1 MFYSNVERLI
11 FKLTNMRTRVFLA
24 TCLLALLFSCST
36 KKEQEEVVI
45 QSLKHEVLM
54 GDEYL
59 IGKVSDM
66 VLMNDS
72 IPVVINVASDKMFQ
86 VLDHSRK
93 KLIEVGNVGQGP
105 DDFLLS
111 FGLFP
116 RTENTFSVSDVNR
129 RRFSTVHLNPED
141 DSWRVE
147 HHLKFDSIE
156 HIYIKPIV
164 NNRYVATGIYDD
176 CHLMLLDEKG
186 TPLKG
191 FGEWPYQD
199 EQEKKVPGKIRAS
212 VYQGKLEVSPS
223 KDKLVFAVTSGDML
237 YFYRVLPDGDLELV
251 SKKENAYAHYDH
263 SSGAHYGTAPE
274 HHIDACTTEDYV
286 YTLYSGRNLKEHGMS
301 CFQGNLI
308 RVYDWEGNLVKKLQL
323 DIDIKQMAVSKDN
336 RKIYAIADL
345 PDPVLV
351 VFEL

>member
-1 MFYSNVERLI
+1 
-11 FKLTNMRTRVFLA
+11 MRTHVFLA

-36 KKEQEEVVI
+36 KKEQEEVI
-45 QSLKHEVLM
+45 IKSLTHEVLM

-59 IGKVSDM
+59 IGRINDM
-66 VLMNDS
+66 ALMNDS
-72 IPVVINVASDKMFQ
+72 IPVVINVRSDNAFQ
-86 VLDHSRK
+86 VLDYSRK
-93 KLIEVGNVGQGP
+93 KVLEVGNVGQGP

-111 FGLFP
+111 FGLSSGM
-116 RTENTFSVSDVNR
+116 ENTFSANDVNR

-147 HHLKFDSIE
+147 HHLKFDSLM
-156 HIYIKPIV
+156 HIYVQPIA

-186 TPLKG
+186 KPLKG

-223 KDKLVFAVTSGDML
+223 GDKLVFAVASGDML
-237 YFYRVLPDGDLELV
+237 YFYRILPNGELELI
-251 SKKENAYAHYDH
+251 SKHENTYAHYDH
-263 SSGAHYGTAPE
+263 TTGAHYGTAPFSN
-274 HHIDACTTEDYV
+274 IDACATDDYV
-286 YTLYSGRNLKEHGMS
+286 YTLYAGRSLKEHGMK

-308 RVYDWEGNLVKKLQL
+308 RVYDWKGTLVKKLQL
-323 DIDIKQMAVSKDN
+323 DVDVEQIVVSKDD

>member
-1 MFYSNVERLI
+1 
-11 FKLTNMRTRVFLA
+11 MRTHVFLA

-36 KKEQEEVVI
+36 KKEQEEVII
-45 QSLKHEVLM
+45 QSLTHEVLM

-59 IGKVSDM
+59 IGRINDM
-66 VLMNDS
+66 ALMNDS
-72 IPVVINVASDKMFQ
+72 IPVVINVRSDNAFQ
-86 VLDHSRK
+86 VLDYSRK
-93 KLIEVGNVGQGP
+93 KVLEVGNVGQGP

-111 FGLFP
+111 FGLSSGM
-116 RTENTFSVSDVNR
+116 ENTFSANDVNR

-147 HHLKFDSIE
+147 HHLKFDSLM
-156 HIYIKPIV
+156 HIYVQPIA

-186 TPLKG
+186 KPLKG

-223 KDKLVFAVTSGDML
+223 GDKLVFAVASGDML
-237 YFYRVLPDGDLELV
+237 YFYRILPNGELELI
-251 SKKENAYAHYDH
+251 SKHENTYAHYDH
-263 SSGAHYGTAPE
+263 TTGAHYGTAPFSN
-274 HHIDACTTEDYV
+274 IDACATDDYV
-286 YTLYSGRNLKEHGMS
+286 YTLYAGRSLKEHGMK

-308 RVYDWEGNLVKKLQL
+308 RVYDWKGTLVKKLQL
-323 DIDIKQMAVSKDN
+323 DVDVEQIVVSKDD

>member
-1 MFYSNVERLI
+1 
-11 FKLTNMRTRVFLA
+11 MRTHVFLA

-36 KKEQEEVVI
+36 KKEQEEVII
-45 QSLKHEVLM
+45 QSLTHEVLM

-59 IGKVSDM
+59 IGRINDM
-66 VLMNDS
+66 ALMNDS
-72 IPVVINVASDKMFQ
+72 IPVVINVRSDNAFQ
-86 VLDHSRK
+86 VLDYSRK
-93 KLIEVGNVGQGP
+93 KVLEVGNVGQGP

-111 FGLFP
+111 FGLSSGM
-116 RTENTFSVSDVNR
+116 ENTFSANDVNR

-147 HHLKFDSIE
+147 HHLKFDSLM
-156 HIYIKPIV
+156 HIYVQPIA

-186 TPLKG
+186 KPLKG

-223 KDKLVFAVTSGDML
+223 GDKLVFAVASGDML
-237 YFYRVLPDGDLELV
+237 YFYRILPNGELELI
-251 SKKENAYAHYDH
+251 SKHENTYAHYEH
-263 SSGAHYGTAPE
+263 TTGAHYGTAPFSN
-274 HHIDACTTEDYV
+274 IDACATDDYV
-286 YTLYSGRNLKEHGMS
+286 YTLYAGRSLKEHGMK

-308 RVYDWEGNLVKKLQL
+308 RVYDWKGTLVKKLQL
-323 DIDIKQMAVSKDN
+323 DVDVEQIVVSKDD

>member
-1 MFYSNVERLI
+1 
-11 FKLTNMRTRVFLA
+11 MRTHVFLA

-36 KKEQEEVVI
+36 KKEQEEVII
-45 QSLKHEVLM
+45 QSLTHEVLM

-59 IGKVSDM
+59 IGRINDM
-66 VLMNDS
+66 ALMNDS
-72 IPVVINVASDKMFQ
+72 IPVVINVRSDNAFQ
-86 VLDHSRK
+86 VLDYSRK
-93 KLIEVGNVGQGP
+93 KVLEVGNVGQGP

-111 FGLFP
+111 FGLSSGM
-116 RTENTFSVSDVNR
+116 ENTFSANDVNR
-129 RRFSTVHLNPED
+129 RRFSTVHLNLED

-147 HHLKFDSIE
+147 HHLKFDSLM
-156 HIYIKPIV
+156 HIYVQPIA

-186 TPLKG
+186 KPLKG

-223 KDKLVFAVTSGDML
+223 GDKLVFAVASGDML
-237 YFYRVLPDGDLELV
+237 YFYRILPNGELELI
-251 SKKENAYAHYDH
+251 SKHENTYAHYNH
-263 SSGAHYGTAPE
+263 TTGAHYGTAPFSN
-274 HHIDACTTEDYV
+274 IDACATDDYV
-286 YTLYSGRNLKEHGMS
+286 YTLYAGRSLKEHGMK

-308 RVYDWEGNLVKKLQL
+308 RVYDWKGTLVKKLQL
-323 DIDIKQMAVSKDN
+323 DVDVEQIVVSKDD

>member
-1 MFYSNVERLI
+1 
-11 FKLTNMRTRVFLA
+11 MRTHLFLA
-24 TCLLALLFSCST
+24 TSLLALLFSCST

-59 IGKVSDM
+59 IGKINDM
-66 VLMNDS
+66 ALMNDS
-72 IPVVINVASDKMFQ
+72 IPVVINVSSDMMFQ

-93 KLIEVGNVGQGP
+93 KVLEVGNVGQGP

-111 FGLFP
+111 FGLSSGM
-116 RTENTFSVSDVNR
+116 ENTFSANDVNR

-147 HHLKFDSIE
+147 HHLKFDSLM
-156 HIYIKPIV
+156 HIYVQPIA

-186 TPLKG
+186 KPLKG

-199 EQEKKVPGKIRAS
+199 GQEKKVPGKIRAS

-223 KDKLVFAVTSGDML
+223 GDKLVFAVASGDML
-237 YFYRVLPDGDLELV
+237 YFYRILPNGELELI
-251 SKKENAYAHYDH
+251 SKQENTYAHYDH
-263 SSGAHYGTAPE
+263 TTGAHYGTAPFSN
-274 HHIDACTTEDYV
+274 IDACATDDYV
-286 YTLYSGRNLKEHGMS
+286 YTLYAGRSLKEHGMK

-308 RVYDWEGNLVKKLQL
+308 RVYDWKGTLVKKLQL
-323 DIDIKQMAVSKDN
+323 DVDVEQIVVSKDD

-345 PDPVLV
+345 PDLVLV

>member
-1 MFYSNVERLI
+1 
-11 FKLTNMRTRVFLA
+11 MRTHVFLA

-59 IGKVSDM
+59 IGKINDM
-66 VLMNDS
+66 ALMNDS
-72 IPVVINVASDKMFQ
+72 IPVVINVRSDNAFQ
-86 VLDHSRK
+86 VLDYSRK
-93 KLIEVGNVGQGP
+93 KVLEVGNVGQGP

-111 FGLFP
+111 FGLSSGM
-116 RTENTFSVSDVNR
+116 ENTFSANDVNR

-147 HHLKFDSIE
+147 HHLKFDSLM
-156 HIYIKPIV
+156 HIYVQPIA

-186 TPLKG
+186 KPLKG

-223 KDKLVFAVTSGDML
+223 GDKLVFAVASGDML
-237 YFYRVLPDGDLELV
+237 YFYRILPNGELELI
-251 SKKENAYAHYDH
+251 SKHENTYAHYEH
-263 SSGAHYGTAPE
+263 TTGAHYGTAPFSN
-274 HHIDACTTEDYV
+274 IDACATDDYV
-286 YTLYSGRNLKEHGMS
+286 YTLYAGRSLKEHGMK

-308 RVYDWEGNLVKKLQL
+308 RVYDWKGTLVKKLQL
-323 DIDIKQMAVSKDN
+323 DVDVEQIVVSKDD
-336 RKIYAIADL
+336 RKIDAIADL

>member
-1 MFYSNVERLI
+1 
-11 FKLTNMRTRVFLA
+11 MRTHVFLA

-36 KKEQEEVVI
+36 KKEQEEVII
-45 QSLKHEVLM
+45 QSLTHEVLM

-59 IGKVSDM
+59 IGRINDM
-66 VLMNDS
+66 ALMNDS
-72 IPVVINVASDKMFQ
+72 IPVVINVRSDNAFQ
-86 VLDHSRK
+86 VLDYSRK
-93 KLIEVGNVGQGP
+93 KVLEVGNVGQGP

-111 FGLFP
+111 FGLSSGM
-116 RTENTFSVSDVNR
+116 ENTFSANDVNR

-147 HHLKFDSIE
+147 HHLKFDSLM
-156 HIYIKPIV
+156 HIYVQPIA

-186 TPLKG
+186 KPLKG

-212 VYQGKLEVSPS
+212 VYQGKLEGSPS
-223 KDKLVFAVTSGDML
+223 GDKLVFAVASGDML
-237 YFYRVLPDGDLELV
+237 YFYRILPDGELELL
-251 SKKENAYAHYDH
+251 SKHENTYAHYDH
-263 SSGAHYGTAPE
+263 TTGAHYGTAPFSN
-274 HHIDACTTEDYV
+274 IDACATDDYV
-286 YTLYSGRNLKEHGMS
+286 YTLYAGRSLKEHGRK

-308 RVYDWEGNLVKKLQL
+308 RVYDWKGTLVKKLQL
-323 DIDIKQMAVSKDN
+323 DVDVEQIVVSKDD

>member
-1 MFYSNVERLI
+1 
-11 FKLTNMRTRVFLA
+11 MRTHVFLA

-36 KKEQEEVVI
+36 KKEQEEVII
-45 QSLKHEVLM
+45 QSLTHEVLM

-59 IGKVSDM
+59 IGKINDM
-66 VLMNDS
+66 ALMNDS
-72 IPVVINVASDKMFQ
+72 IPVVINVRSDNAFQ
-86 VLDHSRK
+86 VLDYSRK
-93 KLIEVGNVGQGP
+93 KVLEVGNVGQGP

-111 FGLFP
+111 FGLSSGM
-116 RTENTFSVSDVNR
+116 ENTFSANDVNR

-147 HHLKFDSIE
+147 HHLKFDSLM
-156 HIYIKPIV
+156 HIYVQPIA

-186 TPLKG
+186 KPLKG

-223 KDKLVFAVTSGDML
+223 GDKLVFAVASGDML
-237 YFYRVLPDGDLELV
+237 YFYRILPNGELELI
-251 SKKENAYAHYDH
+251 SKHENTYAHYEH
-263 SSGAHYGTAPE
+263 TTGAHYGTAPFSN
-274 HHIDACTTEDYV
+274 IDACATDDYV
-286 YTLYSGRNLKEHGMS
+286 YTLYAGRSLKEHGMK

-308 RVYDWEGNLVKKLQL
+308 RVYDWKGTLVKKLQL
-323 DIDIKQMAVSKDN
+323 DVDVEQIVVSKDD

>member
-1 MFYSNVERLI
+1 
-11 FKLTNMRTRVFLA
+11 MRTHVFLA

-36 KKEQEEVVI
+36 KKEQEEVII
-45 QSLKHEVLM
+45 QSLTHEVLM

-59 IGKVSDM
+59 IGKINDM
-66 VLMNDS
+66 ALMNDS
-72 IPVVINVASDKMFQ
+72 IPVVINVSSDKMFQ

-93 KLIEVGNVGQGP
+93 KVLEVGNVGQGP

-129 RRFSTVHLNPED
+129 RRFSTVRLNPEN
-141 DSWRVE
+141 DSWQVE
-147 HHLKFDSIE
+147 HHFKYDSVK
-156 HIYIKPIV
+156 HIYVKPIV
-164 NNRYVATGIYDD
+164 NNRYVATGIYED
-176 CHLMLLDEKG
+176 CHLMVLDEKG

-223 KDKLVFAVTSGDML
+223 GDKLVFAVASGDML
-237 YFYRVLPDGDLELV
+237 YFYRILPNGELELI
-251 SKKENAYAHYDH
+251 SKHENTYAHYEH
-263 SSGAHYGTAPE
+263 TTGAHYGTAPFSN
-274 HHIDACTTEDYV
+274 IDACATDDYV
-286 YTLYSGRNLKEHGMS
+286 YTLYAGRSLKEHGMK

-308 RVYDWEGNLVKKLQL
+308 RVYDWKGTLVKKLQL
-323 DIDIKQMAVSKDN
+323 DVDVEQIVVSKDD

>member
-1 MFYSNVERLI
+1 
-11 FKLTNMRTRVFLA
+11 MRTHVFLA

-36 KKEQEEVVI
+36 KKEQEEVII
-45 QSLKHEVLM
+45 QSLTHEVLM

-59 IGKVSDM
+59 IGRINDM
-66 VLMNDS
+66 ALMNDS
-72 IPVVINVASDKMFQ
+72 IPVVINVRSDNAFQ
-86 VLDHSRK
+86 VLDYSRK
-93 KLIEVGNVGQGP
+93 KVLEVGNVGQGP

-111 FGLFP
+111 FGLSSGM
-116 RTENTFSVSDVNR
+116 ENTFSANDVNR

-147 HHLKFDSIE
+147 HHLKFDSLI
-156 HIYIKPIV
+156 HIYVQPIA

-186 TPLKG
+186 KPLKG

-223 KDKLVFAVTSGDML
+223 GDKLVFAVASGDML
-237 YFYRVLPDGDLELV
+237 YFYRILPNGELELI
-251 SKKENAYAHYDH
+251 SKHENTYAHYDH
-263 SSGAHYGTAPE
+263 TTGAHYGTAPFSN
-274 HHIDACTTEDYV
+274 IDACATDDYV
-286 YTLYSGRNLKEHGMS
+286 YTLYAGRSLKEHGMK

-308 RVYDWEGNLVKKLQL
+308 RVYDWKGTLVKKLQL
-323 DIDIKQMAVSKDN
+323 DVDVEQIVVSKDD

>member
-1 MFYSNVERLI
+1 
-11 FKLTNMRTRVFLA
+11 MRTHVFFA

-36 KKEQEEVVI
+36 KKEQEEVII
-45 QSLKHEVLM
+45 QSLTHEVLM

-59 IGKVSDM
+59 IGRINDM
-66 VLMNDS
+66 ALMNDS
-72 IPVVINVASDKMFQ
+72 IPVVINVRSDNAFQ
-86 VLDHSRK
+86 VLDYSRK
-93 KLIEVGNVGQGP
+93 KVLEVGNVGQGP

-111 FGLFP
+111 FGLSSGM
-116 RTENTFSVSDVNR
+116 ENTFSANDVNR

-147 HHLKFDSIE
+147 HHLKFDSLM
-156 HIYIKPIV
+156 HIYVQPIA

-186 TPLKG
+186 KPLKG

-223 KDKLVFAVTSGDML
+223 GDKLVFAVASGDML
-237 YFYRVLPDGDLELV
+237 YFYRILPNGELELL
-251 SKKENAYAHYDH
+251 SKHENTYAHYDH
-263 SSGAHYGTAPE
+263 TTGAHYGTAPFSN
-274 HHIDACTTEDYV
+274 IDACATDDYV
-286 YTLYSGRNLKEHGMS
+286 YTLYAGRSLKEHGMK

-308 RVYDWEGNLVKKLQL
+308 RVYDWKGTLVKKLQL
-323 DIDIKQMAVSKDN
+323 DVDVEQIVVSKDD

-351 VFEL
+351 VFEF

>member
-1 MFYSNVERLI
+1 
-11 FKLTNMRTRVFLA
+11 MRTYVFLSA
-24 TCLLALLFSCST
+24 CLLALLSSCST
-36 KKEQEEVVI
+36 KKEQKEVVV
-45 QSLKHEVLM
+45 QSLKHELLM

-59 IGKVSDM
+59 IGRVSDM
-66 VLMNDS
+66 TLMNDS
-72 IPVVINVASDKMFQ
+72 IPVVINVASDKIFQ

-111 FGLFP
+111 FGLLP
-116 RTENTFSVSDVNR
+116 SAENAFSVSDVNR

-147 HHLKFDSIE
+147 HHFKYDSIS
-156 HIYIKPIV
+156 HIYIKPIA
-164 NNRYVATGIYDD
+164 NNRYVATGIYED

-186 TPLKG
+186 MPLKG

-199 EQEKKVPGKIRAS
+199 EQEKKVPGTTRAR

-223 KDKLVFAVTSGDML
+223 RDKLVFAVMSGDML
-237 YFYRVLPDGDLELV
+237 YFYRVLPNGELELI
-251 SKKENAYAHYDH
+251 SKQENAYAHYDH
-263 SSGAHYGTAPE
+263 TNGAHYGSSPMYNM
-274 HHIDACTTEDYV
+274 DACTTEDYV
-286 YTLYSGRNLKEHGMS
+286 YTLYSGRNLKEHGMK
-301 CFQGNLI
+301 CFDANLI
-308 RVYDWEGNLVKKLQL
+308 RVYDWEGKLVKKLQL
-323 DIDIKQMAVSKDN
+323 DIDVKQIAVTKDN

-351 VFEL
+351 EFEL

>member
-1 MFYSNVERLI
+1 
-11 FKLTNMRTRVFLA
+11 MRKYVFLA
-24 TCLLALLFSCST
+24 TSLLALLFSCST
-36 KKEQEEVVI
+36 KKEQEEVII
-45 QSLKHEVLM
+45 QSLTHEVLM

-59 IGKVSDM
+59 IGRINDM
-66 VLMNDS
+66 ALMNDS
-72 IPVVINVASDKMFQ
+72 IPVVINVRSDNAFQ
-86 VLDHSRK
+86 VLDYSRK
-93 KLIEVGNVGQGP
+93 KVLEVGNVGQGP

-111 FGLFP
+111 FGLSSGM
-116 RTENTFSVSDVNR
+116 ENTFSANDVNR

-147 HHLKFDSIE
+147 HHLKFDSLM
-156 HIYIKPIV
+156 HIYVQPIA

-186 TPLKG
+186 KPLKG

-223 KDKLVFAVTSGDML
+223 GDKLVFAVASGDML
-237 YFYRVLPDGDLELV
+237 YFYRILPNGELELI
-251 SKKENAYAHYDH
+251 SKHENTYAHYEH
-263 SSGAHYGTAPE
+263 TTGAHYGTAPFSN
-274 HHIDACTTEDYV
+274 IDACATDDYV
-286 YTLYSGRNLKEHGMS
+286 YTLYAGRSLKEHGMK

-308 RVYDWEGNLVKKLQL
+308 RVYDWKGTLVKKLQL
-323 DIDIKQMAVSKDN
+323 DIDVQQMAVSKDD

>member
-1 MFYSNVERLI
+1 
-11 FKLTNMRTRVFLA
+11 MRTHVFLA
-24 TCLLALLFSCST
+24 ACLLALLSSCST
-36 KKEQEEVVI
+36 KKEQKEVVV
-45 QSLKHEVLM
+45 QSLKHELLM

-59 IGKVSDM
+59 IGRINDM
-66 VLMNDS
+66 ALMNDS
-72 IPVVINVASDKMFQ
+72 IPVVINVRSDNAFQ
-86 VLDHSRK
+86 VLDYSRK
-93 KLIEVGNVGQGP
+93 KVLEVGNVGQGP

-111 FGLFP
+111 FGLSSGM
-116 RTENTFSVSDVNR
+116 ENTFSANDVNR

-147 HHLKFDSIE
+147 HHLKFDSLM
-156 HIYIKPIV
+156 HIYVQPIA

-186 TPLKG
+186 KPLKG

-223 KDKLVFAVTSGDML
+223 GDKLVFAVASGDML
-237 YFYRVLPDGDLELV
+237 YFYRILPNGELELI
-251 SKKENAYAHYDH
+251 SKHENTYAHYDH
-263 SSGAHYGTAPE
+263 TTGAHFGTAPFSN
-274 HHIDACTTEDYV
+274 IDACATDDYV
-286 YTLYSGRNLKEHGMS
+286 YTLYAGRSLKEHGLK

-308 RVYDWEGNLVKKLQL
+308 SVYDWKGTLVKKLQL
-323 DIDIKQMAVSKDN
+323 DVDVEQIVVSKDD

>member
-1 MFYSNVERLI
+1 
-11 FKLTNMRTRVFLA
+11 MRTYVFLTA
-24 TCLLALLFSCST
+24 CLLALLSSCST
-36 KKEQEEVVI
+36 KKEQKEVVV
-45 QSLKHEVLM
+45 QSLKHELLM

-59 IGKVSDM
+59 IGRVSDM
-66 VLMNDS
+66 TLMNDS
-72 IPVVINVASDKMFQ
+72 IPVVINVASDKIFQ

-111 FGLFP
+111 FGLLP
-116 RTENTFSVSDVNR
+116 SAENAFSVSDVNR

-147 HHLKFDSIE
+147 HHFKYDSIM
-156 HIYIKPIV
+156 HIYIKPIA
-164 NNRYVATGIYDD
+164 NNQYVATGIYED
-176 CHLMLLDEKG
+176 CHLMVLDEKG
-186 TPLKG
+186 MLLKG

-199 EQEKKVPGKIRAS
+199 EQEKKVPGTTRAR

-237 YFYRVLPDGDLELV
+237 YFYRILPNGELELI
-251 SKKENAYAHYDH
+251 SKQENAYAHYDH
-263 SSGAHYGTAPE
+263 TNGAHYGTAPH

-286 YTLYSGRNLKEHGMS
+286 YTLYSGRSLKEHGMS

-308 RVYDWEGNLVKKLQL
+308 RMYDWEGNLVKKLQL
-323 DIDIKQMAVSKDN
+323 DIDVKQIAVTEDN

>member
-1 MFYSNVERLI
+1 MKTY
-11 FKLTNMRTRVFLA
+11 VFLA
-24 TCLLALLFSCST
+24 TCLLVLLSSCST
-36 KKEQEEVVI
+36 KKEQKEVVV
-45 QSLKHEVLM
+45 QSLKHELLM

-59 IGKVSDM
+59 IGRVSDM
-66 VLMNDS
+66 TLMNDS
-72 IPVVINVASDKMFQ
+72 IPVVINVGSDKMFQ
-86 VLDHSRK
+86 VLDHSQK

-111 FGLFP
+111 FGLLP
-116 RTENTFSVSDVNR
+116 SAENAFSASDVNR
-129 RRFSTVHLNPED
+129 RRFSTVYLNPED

-147 HHLKFDSIE
+147 HHFKYDSIM
-156 HIYIKPIV
+156 HIYIKPIA

-199 EQEKKVPGKIRAS
+199 EQERKVPGKIRAT
-212 VYQGKLEVSPS
+212 VYQGKLEVGPS

-237 YFYRVLPDGDLELV
+237 YFYRILPNGELELI
-251 SKKENAYAHYDH
+251 SKQENAYAHYDH
-263 SSGAHYGTAPE
+263 SSGAHYGTAL
-274 HHIDACTTEDYV
+274 HHHLDACTTEDYV
-286 YTLYSGRNLKEHGMS
+286 YTLYSGRSLKEHGMS

-308 RVYDWEGNLVKKLQL
+308 RVYDWKGNLVKKLQL
-323 DIDIKQMAVSKDN
+323 DIDVKQMAVSMDN

-351 VFEL
+351 VFDL

>member
-1 MFYSNVERLI
+1 MKTY
-11 FKLTNMRTRVFLA
+11 VFLA
-24 TCLLALLFSCST
+24 TCLLALLSSCST
-36 KKEQEEVVI
+36 KKEQKEVVV
-45 QSLKHEVLM
+45 QSLKHELLM

-59 IGKVSDM
+59 IGRVSDM
-66 VLMNDS
+66 TLMNDS
-72 IPVVINVASDKMFQ
+72 IPVVINVASDKIFQ

-111 FGLFP
+111 FGLLS
-116 RTENTFSVSDVNR
+116 EGKNTFSASDVSR
-129 RRFSTVHLNPED
+129 RRFSTVYLNPED

-147 HHLKFDSIE
+147 HHFKYDSIM
-156 HIYIKPIV
+156 HIYIKPIA

-199 EQEKKVPGKIRAS
+199 EQEKKVPGTTRAR

-223 KDKLVFAVTSGDML
+223 GDKLVFAVVSGDML
-237 YFYRVLPDGDLELV
+237 YFYRVLPNGELELI
-251 SKKENAYAHYDH
+251 SKQENAYAHYDH
-263 SSGAHYGTAPE
+263 SSGAHYGTAP
-274 HHIDACTTEDYV
+274 HHHLDACTTEDYV
-286 YTLYSGRNLKEHGMS
+286 YTLYSGRSLKEHGMS

-323 DIDIKQMAVSKDN
+323 DIDVKQMAVSMDN

-351 VFEL
+351 VFDL

>member
-1 MFYSNVERLI
+1 
-11 FKLTNMRTRVFLA
+11 MRIHVFLA
-24 TCLLALLFSCST
+24 TCLFAFLFSCST

-59 IGKVSDM
+59 IGKINDM
-66 VLMNDS
+66 ALMNDS
-72 IPVVINVASDKMFQ
+72 IPVVINVSSDKMFQ

-93 KLIEVGNVGQGP
+93 KVLEVGNVGQGP

-111 FGLFP
+111 FGLLP
-116 RTENTFSVSDVNR
+116 SAENAFSVSDVNR

-212 VYQGKLEVSPS
+212 VYQGKLEVKELS
-223 KDKLVFAVTSGDML
+223 KLITIN
-237 YFYRVLPDGDLELV
+237 
-251 SKKENAYAHYDH
+251 KK
-263 SSGAHYGTAPE
+263 
-274 HHIDACTTEDYV
+274 
-286 YTLYSGRNLKEHGMS
+286 
-301 CFQGNLI
+301 
-308 RVYDWEGNLVKKLQL
+308 
-323 DIDIKQMAVSKDN
+323 
-336 RKIYAIADL
+336 
-345 PDPVLV
+345 
-351 VFEL
+351 

>member
-1 MFYSNVERLI
+1 
-11 FKLTNMRTRVFLA
+11 MRIHVFLA
-24 TCLLALLFSCST
+24 TCLFAFLFSCST
-36 KKEQEEVVI
+36 KKEQEEVII
-45 QSLKHEVLM
+45 QSLTHEVLM

-59 IGKVSDM
+59 IGRINDM
-66 VLMNDS
+66 ALMNDS
-72 IPVVINVASDKMFQ
+72 IPVVINVRSDNAFQ
-86 VLDHSRK
+86 VLDYSRK
-93 KLIEVGNVGQGP
+93 KVLEVGNVGQGP

-111 FGLFP
+111 FGLSSGM
-116 RTENTFSVSDVNR
+116 ENTFSANDVNR

-147 HHLKFDSIE
+147 HHFKYDSVM

-164 NNRYVATGIYDD
+164 NNRYVATGIYEDN
-176 CHLMLLDEKG
+176 HLMVLDEKG

-199 EQEKKVPGKIRAS
+199 EQEKKVPGTTRAR

-223 KDKLVFAVTSGDML
+223 KDKLVFAVMSGDML
-237 YFYRVLPDGDLELV
+237 YFYRILPNGELELI
-251 SKKENAYAHYDH
+251 SKHENTYAHYEH
-263 SSGAHYGTAPE
+263 TTGAHYGTAPFSN
-274 HHIDACTTEDYV
+274 IDACATDDYV
-286 YTLYSGRNLKEHGMS
+286 YTLYAGRSLKEHGMK

-308 RVYDWEGNLVKKLQL
+308 RVYDWKGTLVKKLQL
-323 DIDIKQMAVSKDN
+323 DVDVEQIVVSKDD

>member
-1 MFYSNVERLI
+1 
-11 FKLTNMRTRVFLA
+11 
-24 TCLLALLFSCST
+24 
-36 KKEQEEVVI
+36 
-45 QSLKHEVLM
+45 
-54 GDEYL
+54 
-59 IGKVSDM
+59 
-66 VLMNDS
+66 
-72 IPVVINVASDKMFQ
+72 
-86 VLDHSRK
+86 
-93 KLIEVGNVGQGP
+93 
-105 DDFLLS
+105 
-111 FGLFP
+111 
-116 RTENTFSVSDVNR
+116 
-129 RRFSTVHLNPED
+129 LNPED
-141 DSWRVE
+141 DSWREE
-147 HHLKFDSIE
+147 HHFKYDSIM
-156 HIYIKPIV
+156 HIYIKPIA

-199 EQEKKVPGKIRAS
+199 EQERKVPGKIRAS

-237 YFYRVLPDGDLELV
+237 YFYRVLPNGELELI
-251 SKKENAYAHYDH
+251 SKQENAYAHYDH
-263 SSGAHYGTAPE
+263 TSGAHYGTAP
-274 HHIDACTTEDYV
+274 HHYIDACTTEDYV

>member
-1 MFYSNVERLI
+1 
-11 FKLTNMRTRVFLA
+11 MRTHVFLA

-36 KKEQEEVVI
+36 KKEQEEVII
-45 QSLKHEVLM
+45 QSLTHEVLM

-59 IGKVSDM
+59 IGRINDM
-66 VLMNDS
+66 ALMNDS
-72 IPVVINVASDKMFQ
+72 IPVVINVRSDNAFQ
-86 VLDHSRK
+86 VLDYSRK
-93 KLIEVGNVGQGP
+93 KVLEVGNVGQGP

-111 FGLFP
+111 FGLSSGM
-116 RTENTFSVSDVNR
+116 ENTFSANDVNR

-147 HHLKFDSIE
+147 HHLKFDSLM
-156 HIYIKPIV
+156 HIYVQPIA

-186 TPLKG
+186 KPLKG

-223 KDKLVFAVTSGDML
+223 GDKLVFAVASGDML
-237 YFYRVLPDGDLELV
+237 YFYRILPNGELELL
-251 SKKENAYAHYDH
+251 SKHENTYAHYDH
-263 SSGAHYGTAPE
+263 TTGAHYGTAPFSN
-274 HHIDACTTEDYV
+274 IDACATDDYV
-286 YTLYSGRNLKEHGMS
+286 YTLYAGRSLKEHGMK

-308 RVYDWEGNLVKKLQL
+308 RVYDWKGTLVKKLQL
-323 DIDIKQMAVSKDN
+323 DVDVEQIVVSKDD

>member
-1 MFYSNVERLI
+1 MINNNR
-11 FKLTNMRTRVFLA
+11 KQNMRTHVFLA
-24 TCLLALLFSCST
+24 TCLLALLSSCST
-36 KKEQEEVVI
+36 KKEQEEVVV

-59 IGKVSDM
+59 IGKINDM
-66 VLMNDS
+66 ALMNDS
-72 IPVVINVASDKMFQ
+72 IPVVINVGSDKAFQ

-93 KLIEVGNVGQGP
+93 KVIEVGNVGQGP

-111 FGLFP
+111 FGLLSSA
-116 RTENTFSVSDVNR
+116 ENAFSVSDVNR

-147 HHLKFDSIE
+147 HHIKYDSVM

-164 NNRYVATGIYDD
+164 NNRYVATGIYEDN
-176 CHLMLLDEKG
+176 HLMVLDEKG

-223 KDKLVFAVTSGDML
+223 GDKLVFAVMSGDML
-237 YFYRVLPDGDLELV
+237 YFYRVLPNGELELI
-251 SKKENAYAHYDH
+251 SKQENAYAHYDH
-263 SSGAHYGTAPE
+263 TNGAHYGTAT
-274 HHIDACTTEDYV
+274 HHYIDACVTEDYV
-286 YTLYSGRNLKEHGMS
+286 YTLYSGRNLKEHGMR
-301 CFQGNLI
+301 CFEGNLV
-308 RVYDWEGNLVKKLQL
+308 RVYDWEGKLVKKLLL
-323 DIDIKQMAVSKDN
+323 DIDVKQIAVTKDN

-351 VFEL
+351 VFGI

>member
-1 MFYSNVERLI
+1 
-11 FKLTNMRTRVFLA
+11 MRIHLFLA

-36 KKEQEEVVI
+36 KKEQEEVII
-45 QSLKHEVLM
+45 QSLTHEVLM

-59 IGKVSDM
+59 IGRINDM
-66 VLMNDS
+66 ALMNDS
-72 IPVVINVASDKMFQ
+72 IPVVINVRSDNAFQ
-86 VLDHSRK
+86 VLDYSRK
-93 KLIEVGNVGQGP
+93 KVLEVGNVGQGP

-111 FGLFP
+111 FGLSSGM
-116 RTENTFSVSDVNR
+116 ENTFSANDVNR

-147 HHLKFDSIE
+147 HHLKFDSLM
-156 HIYIKPIV
+156 HIYVQPIA

-186 TPLKG
+186 KPLKG

-223 KDKLVFAVTSGDML
+223 GDKLVFAVASGDML
-237 YFYRVLPDGDLELV
+237 YFYRILPNGELELI
-251 SKKENAYAHYDH
+251 SKHENTYAHYEH
-263 SSGAHYGTAPE
+263 TTGAHYGTAPFSN
-274 HHIDACTTEDYV
+274 IDACATDDYV
-286 YTLYSGRNLKEHGMS
+286 YNLYAGRSLKEHGMK

-308 RVYDWEGNLVKKLQL
+308 RVYDWKGTLVKKLQL
-323 DIDIKQMAVSKDN
+323 DVDVEQIVVSKDD

>member
-1 MFYSNVERLI
+1 
-11 FKLTNMRTRVFLA
+11 
-24 TCLLALLFSCST
+24 
-36 KKEQEEVVI
+36 
-45 QSLKHEVLM
+45 
-54 GDEYL
+54 
-59 IGKVSDM
+59 
-66 VLMNDS
+66 
-72 IPVVINVASDKMFQ
+72 
-86 VLDHSRK
+86 
-93 KLIEVGNVGQGP
+93 
-105 DDFLLS
+105 
-111 FGLFP
+111 
-116 RTENTFSVSDVNR
+116 
-129 RRFSTVHLNPED
+129 LNLED

-147 HHLKFDSIE
+147 HHFKYDSVM

-164 NNRYVATGIYDD
+164 NNRYVATGIYEDN
-176 CHLMLLDEKG
+176 HLMVLDEKG
-186 TPLKG
+186 TSLKG

-223 KDKLVFAVTSGDML
+223 GDKLVFAVKSGDML
-237 YFYRVLPDGDLELV
+237 YFYRVLPNGELELI
-251 SKKENAYAHYDH
+251 SKQENAYAHYDH
-263 SSGAHYGTAPE
+263 TNGAHYGSAP
-274 HHIDACTTEDYV
+274 HHYIDACTTEDYV

>member
-1 MFYSNVERLI
+1 MKTYI
-11 FKLTNMRTRVFLA
+11 FIA

-36 KKEQEEVVI
+36 KKEQKEVVV
-45 QSLKHEVLM
+45 QSLKHELLM

-59 IGKVSDM
+59 IGRVSDM
-66 VLMNDS
+66 TLMNDS
-72 IPVVINVASDKMFQ
+72 IPVVINVASDKIFQ

-111 FGLFP
+111 FGLLP
-116 RTENTFSVSDVNR
+116 SAANAFSVSDINR
-129 RRFSTVHLNPED
+129 RRFSTVYLNPED

-147 HHLKFDSIE
+147 HHFKYDSIM
-156 HIYIKPIV
+156 HIYIKPIA

-199 EQEKKVPGKIRAS
+199 EQEKKVPGTTRAR

-237 YFYRVLPDGDLELV
+237 YFYRILPNGELELI
-251 SKKENAYAHYDH
+251 SKQENAYAHYDH
-263 SSGAHYGTAPE
+263 SSGAHYGTAL
-274 HHIDACTTEDYV
+274 HHHLDACTTEDYV
-286 YTLYSGRNLKEHGMS
+286 YTLYSGRSLKEHGMS

-323 DIDIKQMAVSKDN
+323 DIDVKQMAVSKDN

-351 VFEL
+351 VFDL

>member
-1 MFYSNVERLI
+1 MKTYA
-11 FKLTNMRTRVFLA
+11 FLA
-24 TCLLALLFSCST
+24 TCLLAFLFSCST
-36 KKEQEEVVI
+36 KKEQEEVIV
-45 QSLKHEVLM
+45 QSLEHELLM

-59 IGKVSDM
+59 IGRVSDM
-66 VLMNDS
+66 ALMNDS
-72 IPVVINVASDKMFQ
+72 IPVVINVSSDKMFQ
-86 VLDHSRK
+86 VLDYFRK
-93 KLIEVGNVGQGP
+93 KVVEVGNVGQGP

-111 FGLFP
+111 FGLVS
-116 RTENTFSVSDVNR
+116 RTENAFSVSDVNR

-141 DSWRVE
+141 DSWHVE
-147 HHLKFDSIE
+147 HHLKYDSLM

-164 NNRYVATGIYDD
+164 NNRYVATGVYED

-186 TPLKG
+186 MPLKG

-199 EQEKKVPGKIRAS
+199 EQEKKVPGKIRAM

-223 KDKLVFAVTSGDML
+223 GDKLVFAVASGDML

-251 SKKENAYAHYDH
+251 SKQENAYAHYDH
-263 SSGAHYGTAPE
+263 TSGAHYGTAPH

-286 YTLYSGRNLKEHGMS
+286 YTLYSGRSLKEHGMS

-308 RVYDWEGNLVKKLQL
+308 RVYDWGGRLVKKLQL
-323 DIDIKQMAVSKDN
+323 DIDVKQIAVTGDN

>member
-1 MFYSNVERLI
+1 
-11 FKLTNMRTRVFLA
+11 MRTHVFLA

-36 KKEQEEVVI
+36 KKEQEEVII
-45 QSLKHEVLM
+45 QSLTHEVLM

-59 IGKVSDM
+59 IGRINDM
-66 VLMNDS
+66 ALMNDS
-72 IPVVINVASDKMFQ
+72 IPVVINVRSDNAFQ
-86 VLDHSRK
+86 VLDYSRK
-93 KLIEVGNVGQGP
+93 KVLEVGNVGQGP

-111 FGLFP
+111 FGLSSGM
-116 RTENTFSVSDVNR
+116 ENTFSANDVNR

-223 KDKLVFAVTSGDML
+223 GDKLVFAVASGDML
-237 YFYRVLPDGDLELV
+237 YFYRILPNGELELI
-251 SKKENAYAHYDH
+251 SKHENTYAHYEH
-263 SSGAHYGTAPE
+263 TTGAHYGTAPFSN
-274 HHIDACTTEDYV
+274 IDACATDDYV
-286 YTLYSGRNLKEHGMS
+286 YTLYAGRSLKEHGMK

-308 RVYDWEGNLVKKLQL
+308 RVYDWKGTLVKKLQL
-323 DIDIKQMAVSKDN
+323 DVDVEQIVVSKDD

>member
-1 MFYSNVERLI
+1 M
-11 FKLTNMRTRVFLA
+11 
-24 TCLLALLFSCST
+24 
-36 KKEQEEVVI
+36 
-45 QSLKHEVLM
+45 
-54 GDEYL
+54 
-59 IGKVSDM
+59 
-66 VLMNDS
+66 
-72 IPVVINVASDKMFQ
+72 
-86 VLDHSRK
+86 
-93 KLIEVGNVGQGP
+93 
-105 DDFLLS
+105 
-111 FGLFP
+111 
-116 RTENTFSVSDVNR
+116 ENTFSANDVNR

-147 HHLKFDSIE
+147 HHLKFDSLM
-156 HIYIKPIV
+156 HIYVQPIA

-186 TPLKG
+186 KPLKG

-223 KDKLVFAVTSGDML
+223 GDKLVFAVASGDML
-237 YFYRVLPDGDLELV
+237 YFYRILPNGELELI
-251 SKKENAYAHYDH
+251 SKHENTYAHYEH
-263 SSGAHYGTAPE
+263 TTGAHYGTAPFSN
-274 HHIDACTTEDYV
+274 IDACATDDYV
-286 YTLYSGRNLKEHGMS
+286 YTLYAGRSLKEHGMK

-308 RVYDWEGNLVKKLQL
+308 RVYDWKGTLVKKLQL
-323 DIDIKQMAVSKDN
+323 DVDVEQIVVSKDD

>member
-1 MFYSNVERLI
+1 MKTY
-11 FKLTNMRTRVFLA
+11 VFLA
-24 TCLLALLFSCST
+24 TCLLVLLSSCST
-36 KKEQEEVVI
+36 KKEQKEVVV
-45 QSLKHEVLM
+45 QSLKHELLM

-59 IGKVSDM
+59 IGRVSDM
-66 VLMNDS
+66 TLMNDS
-72 IPVVINVASDKMFQ
+72 IPVVINVGSDKMFQ
-86 VLDHSRK
+86 VLDHSQK

-111 FGLFP
+111 FGLLP
-116 RTENTFSVSDVNR
+116 SAENAFSASDVNR
-129 RRFSTVHLNPED
+129 RRFSTVYLNPED

-147 HHLKFDSIE
+147 HHFKYDSIM
-156 HIYIKPIV
+156 HIYIKPIA

-199 EQEKKVPGKIRAS
+199 EQERKVPGKIRAS
-212 VYQGKLEVSPS
+212 VYQGKLEVGPS

-237 YFYRVLPDGDLELV
+237 YFYRILPNGELELI
-251 SKKENAYAHYDH
+251 SKQENAYAHYDH
-263 SSGAHYGTAPE
+263 SSGAHYGTAL
-274 HHIDACTTEDYV
+274 HHHLDACTTEDYV
-286 YTLYSGRNLKEHGMS
+286 YTLYSGRSLKEHGMS

-308 RVYDWEGNLVKKLQL
+308 RVYDWKGNLVKKLQL
-323 DIDIKQMAVSKDN
+323 DIDVKQMAVSMDN

-351 VFEL
+351 VFDL

>member
-1 MFYSNVERLI
+1 MKTYI
-11 FKLTNMRTRVFLA
+11 FIA

-36 KKEQEEVVI
+36 KKKQKEVVV
-45 QSLKHEVLM
+45 QSLKHELLM

-59 IGKVSDM
+59 IGRVNDM
-66 VLMNDS
+66 TLMNDS
-72 IPVVINVASDKMFQ
+72 IPVVINVGSDKMFQ
-86 VLDHSRK
+86 VLDHSQK

-111 FGLFP
+111 FGLLP
-116 RTENTFSVSDVNR
+116 SAENAFSASDVNR
-129 RRFSTVHLNPED
+129 RRFSTVYLNPED

-147 HHLKFDSIE
+147 HHFKYDSIM
-156 HIYIKPIV
+156 HIYIKPIA

-199 EQEKKVPGKIRAS
+199 EQERKVPGKIRAS

-237 YFYRVLPDGDLELV
+237 YFYRILPNGELELI
-251 SKKENAYAHYDH
+251 SKQENAYAHYDH
-263 SSGAHYGTAPE
+263 SSGAHYGTAL
-274 HHIDACTTEDYV
+274 HHHLDACTTEDYV
-286 YTLYSGRNLKEHGMS
+286 YTLYSGRSLKEHGMS

-308 RVYDWEGNLVKKLQL
+308 RVYDWDGNLVKKLQL
-323 DIDIKQMAVSKDN
+323 DIDVKQMAVSMDN
-336 RKIYAIADL
+336 RKIYAIADF

-351 VFEL
+351 VFDL

>member
-1 MFYSNVERLI
+1 
-11 FKLTNMRTRVFLA
+11 MRTHVFLA
-24 TCLLALLFSCST
+24 TCLFAFLFSCST
-36 KKEQEEVVI
+36 KKEQEEVII
-45 QSLKHEVLM
+45 QSLTHEVLM

-59 IGKVSDM
+59 IGRINDM
-66 VLMNDS
+66 ALMNDS
-72 IPVVINVASDKMFQ
+72 IPVVINVRSDNAFQ
-86 VLDHSRK
+86 VLDYSRK
-93 KLIEVGNVGQGP
+93 KVLEVGNVGQGP

-111 FGLFP
+111 FGLSSGM
-116 RTENTFSVSDVNR
+116 ENTFSANDVNR

-147 HHLKFDSIE
+147 HHLKFDSLM
-156 HIYIKPIV
+156 HIYVQPIA

-186 TPLKG
+186 KPLKG

-223 KDKLVFAVTSGDML
+223 GDKLVFAVASGDML
-237 YFYRVLPDGDLELV
+237 YFYRILPNGELELI
-251 SKKENAYAHYDH
+251 SKHENTYAHYEH
-263 SSGAHYGTAPE
+263 TTGAHYGTAPFSN
-274 HHIDACTTEDYV
+274 IDACATDDYV
-286 YTLYSGRNLKEHGMS
+286 YTLYAGRSLKEHGMK

-308 RVYDWEGNLVKKLQL
+308 RVYDWKGTLVKKLQL
-323 DIDIKQMAVSKDN
+323 DVDVEQIVVSKDD

>member
-1 MFYSNVERLI
+1 
-11 FKLTNMRTRVFLA
+11 MRTYVFLA

-36 KKEQEEVVI
+36 KKEQEEVII
-45 QSLKHEVLM
+45 QSLTHEVLM

-59 IGKVSDM
+59 IGRINDM
-66 VLMNDS
+66 ALMNDS
-72 IPVVINVASDKMFQ
+72 IPVVINVRSDNAFQ
-86 VLDHSRK
+86 VLDYSRK
-93 KLIEVGNVGQGP
+93 KVLEVGNVGQGP

-111 FGLFP
+111 FGLSSGM
-116 RTENTFSVSDVNR
+116 ENTFSANDVNR

-147 HHLKFDSIE
+147 HHLKFDSLM
-156 HIYIKPIV
+156 HIYVQPIA
-164 NNRYVATGIYDD
+164 NNRYVATGIYED

-186 TPLKG
+186 KPLKG

-223 KDKLVFAVTSGDML
+223 GDKLVFAVASGDML
-237 YFYRVLPDGDLELV
+237 YFYRILPNGELELI
-251 SKKENAYAHYDH
+251 SKHENTYAHYEH
-263 SSGAHYGTAPE
+263 TTGAHYGTAPFSN
-274 HHIDACTTEDYV
+274 IDACATDDYV
-286 YTLYSGRNLKEHGMS
+286 YTLYAGRSLKEHGMK

-308 RVYDWEGNLVKKLQL
+308 RVYDWKGTLVKKLQL
-323 DIDIKQMAVSKDN
+323 DVDVEQIVVSKDD

-345 PDPVLV
+345 PDPVFV

>member
-1 MFYSNVERLI
+1 
-11 FKLTNMRTRVFLA
+11 MRTRVFLA
-24 TCLLALLFSCST
+24 SCLLAVLSSCST

-45 QSLKHEVLM
+45 QSLKHEILM

-59 IGKVSDM
+59 IGRVNDM
-66 VLMNDS
+66 TLMNDS
-72 IPVVINVASDKMFQ
+72 IPVVINVGSDKMFQ

-111 FGLFP
+111 FGLLP
-116 RTENTFSVSDVNR
+116 SAENAFSVSDINR
-129 RRFSTVHLNPED
+129 RRFSTVYLNPED

-147 HHLKFDSIE
+147 HHFKYDSVM

-164 NNRYVATGIYDD
+164 NNRYVATGIYEDN
-176 CHLMLLDEKG
+176 HLMVLDEKG

-199 EQEKKVPGKIRAS
+199 EQEKKVPGTTRAR

-223 KDKLVFAVTSGDML
+223 KDKLVFAVMSGDML
-237 YFYRVLPDGDLELV
+237 YFYRILPNGELELI
-251 SKKENAYAHYDH
+251 SKQENAYAHYDH
-263 SSGAHYGTAPE
+263 SSGAHYGTAP
-274 HHIDACTTEDYV
+274 HHYIDACTTEDYV
-286 YTLYSGRNLKEHGMS
+286 YTLYSGRSLKEHGMS

-323 DIDIKQMAVSKDN
+323 DIDVKQIAVTKDN

>member
-1 MFYSNVERLI
+1 MKTY
-11 FKLTNMRTRVFLA
+11 VFLA
-24 TCLLALLFSCST
+24 TCLLALLSSCST
-36 KKEQEEVVI
+36 KKEQKEVVV
-45 QSLKHEVLM
+45 QSLKHELLM

-59 IGKVSDM
+59 IGRVSDM
-66 VLMNDS
+66 TLMNDS
-72 IPVVINVASDKMFQ
+72 IPVVINVASDKIFQ
-86 VLDHSRK
+86 VLDYSRK

-111 FGLFP
+111 FGLLP
-116 RTENTFSVSDVNR
+116 SAENAFSVSDVNR

-147 HHLKFDSIE
+147 HHFKYDSIM
-156 HIYIKPIV
+156 HIYIKPIA
-164 NNRYVATGIYDD
+164 NNQYVATGIYED
-176 CHLMLLDEKG
+176 CHLMVLDEKG
-186 TPLKG
+186 MPLKG

-199 EQEKKVPGKIRAS
+199 EQEKKVPGTTRAR

-237 YFYRVLPDGDLELV
+237 YFYRVLPNGELELI
-251 SKKENAYAHYDH
+251 SKQENAYAHYDH
-263 SSGAHYGTAPE
+263 SSGAHYGTAP
-274 HHIDACTTEDYV
+274 HHYIDACTTEDYV
-286 YTLYSGRNLKEHGMS
+286 YTLYSGRSLKEHGMS

-323 DIDIKQMAVSKDN
+323 DIDVKQMAVSKDN

>member
-1 MFYSNVERLI
+1 
-11 FKLTNMRTRVFLA
+11 MRTHVFLA

-36 KKEQEEVVI
+36 KKEQEEVII
-45 QSLKHEVLM
+45 QSLTHEVLM

-59 IGKVSDM
+59 IGRINDM
-66 VLMNDS
+66 ALMNDS
-72 IPVVINVASDKMFQ
+72 IPVVINVRSDNAFQ
-86 VLDHSRK
+86 VLDYSRK
-93 KLIEVGNVGQGP
+93 KVLEVGNGAQGP

-111 FGLFP
+111 FGLSSGM
-116 RTENTFSVSDVNR
+116 ENTFSANDVNR

-147 HHLKFDSIE
+147 HHLKFDSLM
-156 HIYIKPIV
+156 HIYVQPIA

-186 TPLKG
+186 KPLKG

-223 KDKLVFAVTSGDML
+223 GDKLVFAVASGDML
-237 YFYRVLPDGDLELV
+237 YFYRILPNGELELI
-251 SKKENAYAHYDH
+251 SKHENTYAHYEH
-263 SSGAHYGTAPE
+263 TTGAHYGTAPFSN
-274 HHIDACTTEDYV
+274 IDACATDDYV
-286 YTLYSGRNLKEHGMS
+286 YTLYAGRSLKEHGMK

-308 RVYDWEGNLVKKLQL
+308 RVYDWEGKLVKKLQL
-323 DIDIKQMAVSKDN
+323 DIDVQQMAVSKDY